1 MKFFFSLSFITIA
14 VLLSACTPHPT
25 SGVWKATVDNDYG
38 IDELVIA
45 FDGKAHFT
53 STKNEITDWHCFWTA
68 SSEFA
73 TELKC
78 TPSTNPDQEENY
90 SLTIDNQKVALLRHN
105 TQLIASFTLVD
116 KDPSTEK

>member
-1 MKFFFSLSFITIA
+1 MKFFFSLSLITTTA
-14 VLLSACTPHPT
+14 LLIACTPHPT

-53 STKNEITDWHCFWTA
+53 STKKDNAVWHCFWTA
-68 SSEFA
+68 SSEFS

-78 TPSTNPDQEENY
+78 TPSTNPDQEEEY
-90 SLTIDNQKVALLRHN
+90 TLTIGDQKIALLRHN
-105 TQLIASFTLVD
+105 AQLIASFTRLD
-116 KDPSTEK
+116 KNPSPKK